1 MLALKLDKA
10 EKNFKVSVDQHGA
23 KDSGVF
29 GLIPMSTF
37 ELYHSS
43 ALTEPYKIK
52 EIKLSTLE
60 SPIATEIYNDSI
72 KSYYSAFKEFSLKIN
87 DNGDLQLHSSNDGL
101 ITNHNSAEWL
111 FYTINETVYL
121 FMMQRSDLKDIKKGT
136 LYRYLFPNQQLVTK
150 SM

>member
-1 MLALKLDKA
+1 MVLNYPVLKHLYFLLFFLSALSGCTNLNLHPIDVDNRLCPVDLNTLLPKVTDNHTLAHNYVSKGKAVATTYNIPGYRLLALKLDKA

-72 KSYYSAFKEFSLKIN
+72 KS
-87 DNGDLQLHSSNDGL
+87 
-101 ITNHNSAEWL
+101 
-111 FYTINETVYL
+111 
-121 FMMQRSDLKDIKKGT
+121 
-136 LYRYLFPNQQLVTK
+136 
-150 SM
+150 